1 MSIAYQLRWLKP
13 DEYTG
18 PAKLLAY
25 YCQKN
30 EAQYANQPDF
40 NEKHFQA
47 AIKLALA
54 TLTEQSQNRTEQ

>member
-18 PAKLLAY
+18 SARLFAY

-30 EAQYANQPDF
+30 QAKYADQPEFD
-40 NEKHFQA
+40 EKHFQA
-47 AIKLALA
+47 AIKLALS
-54 TLTEQSQNRTEQ
+54 TLTEQALEEG